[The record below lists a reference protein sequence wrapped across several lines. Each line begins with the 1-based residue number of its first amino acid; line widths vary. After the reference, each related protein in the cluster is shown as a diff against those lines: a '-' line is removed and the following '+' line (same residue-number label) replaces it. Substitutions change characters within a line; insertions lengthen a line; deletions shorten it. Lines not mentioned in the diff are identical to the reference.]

1 MFRKLANQASRSQA
15 KAAALAVVICGSVL
29 VGGTA
34 WAGDIP
40 ITGEDEDAY
49 VNVRPTPGH
58 STGFGTGFLNQVRA
72 ATNGV
77 VTSNIA
83 SGSFTIYG
91 LAPRSTH
98 MLYIGAGPGCPGS
111 RRALGS
117 TMRITADGLGG
128 WHGPVSFRL
137 GPKGAWVVRGANH
150 LSVSSGSTIGTPV
163 AACGTISD
171 DPDIAD

>member
-1 MFRKLANQASRSQA
+1 MIRQLGNWAARSKT
-15 KAAALAVVICGSVL
+15 KAAALSVVICGSVL

-40 ITGEDEDAY
+40 VTGEDEDAY
-49 VNVRPTPGH
+49 VNVRPTSGY
-58 STGFGTGFLNQVRA
+58 STGLGTGFLNQVRSA
-72 ATNGV
+72 SNGV

-91 LAPRSTH
+91 LVPRSTH
-98 MLYIGAGPGCPGS
+98 VLYVGAGSACPGS
-111 RRALGS
+111 RRALGT
-117 TMRITADGLGG
+117 TMRITADALGG
-128 WHGPVSFRL
+128 WHGQVSFRF
-137 GPKGAWVVRGANH
+137 GPRGAWVVRGANH